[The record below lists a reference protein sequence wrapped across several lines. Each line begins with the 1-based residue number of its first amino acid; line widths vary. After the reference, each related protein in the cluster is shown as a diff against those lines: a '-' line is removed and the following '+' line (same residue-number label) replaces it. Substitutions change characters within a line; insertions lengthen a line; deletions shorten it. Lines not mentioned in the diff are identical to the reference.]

1 MKGIDTDTVAC
12 WPFQHPKKYH
22 HQHHSLL
29 AQQRFTSSIGEADK
43 YLVISS
49 SRGYQWW
56 INTRS
61 ATTFQCF
68 LLYFTL
74 WSTTWNNWENKNQKK
89 NRTGPTLTTIATSV
103 CVCAYVNTVQS
114 AMRSHTFFSF
124 FPSFLHS
131 CPFSCGTRTTH
142 SESGTISSTRRWE
155 RKERNWNDQC
165 VAIWAL
171 TQAVPSARLHFIS
184 SEFKVDSII
193 GLTRR
198 SNANGGYVLLTMRAS
213 TEINTHT
220 QHLCAAGSH
229 RE

>member
-1 MKGIDTDTVAC
+1 VKGIDTDTVAC

-114 AMRSHTFFSF
+114 AMRSHTFFLLSF
-124 FPSFLHS
+124 FL
-131 CPFSCGTRTTH
+131 
-142 SESGTISSTRRWE
+142 SSIPVLFRAGQGPHTLNLARSPRRE
-155 RKERNWNDQC
+155 GEKEKK
-165 VAIWAL
+165 
-171 TQAVPSARLHFIS
+171 
-184 SEFKVDSII
+184 EI
-193 GLTRR
+193 G
-198 SNANGGYVLLTMRAS
+198 M
-213 TEINTHT
+213 INV
-220 QHLCAAGSH
+220 
-229 RE
+229 